1 MPSPPLLGGQ
11 PACSSRI
18 RSLEEEIKKHV
29 KNVDELKVLVSI
41 HVPPRF
47 PVANAARRA

>member
-1 MPSPPLLGGQ
+1 MQARALEEKIEKER
-11 PACSSRI
+11 SRV

-29 KNVDELKVLVSI
+29 KNVDELKVLASI